1 MGNCLVTKLK
11 GVVDN
16 DNLPI
21 FDTIRLKNVVAGT
34 DGRNRAVFRMSVAQ
48 NTSCNLSVDGGNFIS
63 SADNSIIGP
72 TLVVTNSN
80 IDDPTYVCI
89 RPTGQNCTVK
99 IKNKANIT
107 SLIFNINANLSNNY
121 DIDVSDLYGCLKL
134 ETLEF
139 GIGDNPARTTIYGTF
154 KLLPDIKLKK
164 LNCANVQ
171 NISGTLSDIVV
182 DKSDIEWI
190 STYNSVGITSKI
202 QDFVSAEKLIYYR
215 TYSTNGNNEDN
226 AWDSTSLKT
235 TGYIL
240 CGSYSFKD
248 SASIDNFL
256 INMAN
261 LPFLSPGESY
271 KLINITGGANRTSAS
286 DAAVAAIKA
295 KVDINNV
302 QFGIIKINC
311 VEQ

>member
-1 MGNCLVTKLK
+1 MKNCLVTKLK

-34 DGRNRAVFRMSVAQ
+34 DGRNRTVFRMSVAQ

-63 SADNSIIGP
+63 SNDDSIIGS
-72 TLVVTNSN
+72 TLVVKNSN
-80 IDDPTYVCI
+80 IDEPEYVCI

-107 SLIFNINANLSNNY
+107 SLIFNINENLSNNY
-121 DIDVSDLYGCLKL
+121 DIDISDFYGCLKL
-134 ETLEF
+134 QKIIF
-139 GIGDNPARTTIYGTF
+139 GQGDNPKRTTFYGTF
-154 KLLPDIKLKK
+154 RLLPNIKLKY
-164 LNCANVQ
+164 LSCVNVQ
-171 NISGTLSDIVV
+171 NISGNLSDIVL

-190 STYNSVGITSKI
+190 SINHTVGITAKI
-202 QDFVSAEKLIYYR
+202 QDFVSAKKLNYYR
-215 TYSTNGNNEDN
+215 TYTNGSNEDN
-226 AWDSTSLKT
+226 VWSSTSLKT

-248 SASIDNFL
+248 SESIDNFL

-261 LPFLSPGESY
+261 LPFLSPGENY
-271 KLINITGGANRTSAS
+271 KNIIIYSGANRTSAS
-286 DAAVAAIKA
+286 DNAVAAIKN
-295 KVDINNV
+295 KVDINSV
-302 QFGIIKINC
+302 QFGIIRING